1 MGDSPKELQEYVV
14 ELGGIEYTFLL
25 TEEDAMARGAKP
37 VQSKQ
42 RVPRNKAREVDSK

>member
-1 MGDSPKELQEYVV
+1 MADAVSDLQEYVV
-14 ELGGIEYTFLL
+14 VLGGIEHTFLL
-25 TEEDAMARGAKP
+25 TEGDAKNRDAKP

>member
-1 MGDSPKELQEYVV
+1 MADGIEDLREYVV
-14 ELGGIEYTFLL
+14 ELGGIEHTFLL
-25 TEEDAMARGAKP
+25 TEADARARDAKP